1 MICVSTIRSMKTRSS
16 LDYLNTCAPEVFC
29 AVLADIWEHAPWVAR
44 GVAGQRPFATVE
56 TLHTAMVGVVAG
68 QNEPARVAFYAGHP
82 ELAGADARRGT
93 MTDASIA
100 EQGTLSLA
108 QLDTHEADR
117 WNALNRAYRTRFGFP
132 FILCIRRHTRES
144 ALQAF
149 EQRLEHDRA
158 AELVTTLGEIAAI
171 TRLRL
176 DRLLSADLSDVS
188 DVSDVSHPAHHGEA
202 IPS

>member
-1 MICVSTIRSMKTRSS
+1 MICVPTIHSMTTRSS
-16 LDYLNTCAPEVFC
+16 LKNLNTCTPESFC
-29 AVLADIWEHAPWVAR
+29 AALADIWEHAPWVAQ
-44 GVAGQRPFATVE
+44 GVVDQRPFATVDA
-56 TLHTAMVGVVAG
+56 LHAAMVGVVAALG
-68 QNEPARVAFYAGHP
+68 EPARVAFYAGHP
-82 ELAGADARRGT
+82 ELAGEDARRGT

-108 QLDTHEADR
+108 RLDTHEAEH

-149 EQRLEHDRA
+149 EQRLQHDRST
-158 AELVTTLGEIAAI
+158 ELATTLGEIAAI

-176 DRLLSADLSDVS
+176 DHLLLGVS
-188 DVSDVSHPAHHGEA
+188 QAARHGES

>member
-1 MICVSTIRSMKTRSS
+1 MICVPTIRSMTTRSS
-16 LDYLNTCAPEVFC
+16 LEHLNTCTPEAFC
-29 AVLADIWEHAPWVAR
+29 AALADIWEHAPWVAQ
-44 GVAGQRPFATVE
+44 GVVDQRPFAKVDA
-56 TLHTAMVGVVAG
+56 LHAAMVGVVAALD
-68 QNEPARVAFYAGHP
+68 ESARVAFYAGHP
-82 ELAGADARRGT
+82 ELAGEDARRGT

-108 QLDTHEADR
+108 RLDAHEAEH

-149 EQRLEHDRA
+149 EQRLQHDRST
-158 AELVTTLGEIAAI
+158 ELATTLGEIAAI

-176 DRLLSADLSDVS
+176 DHLLLGASQA
-188 DVSDVSHPAHHGEA
+188 ARHGES
-202 IPS
+202 ILS

>member
-1 MICVSTIRSMKTRSS
+1 MICVPTIRFMTTRSS
-16 LDYLNTCAPEVFC
+16 LKHLNTCAPEAFC
-29 AVLADIWEHAPWVAR
+29 AALADIWEHAPWVAH
-44 GVAGQRPFATVE
+44 GVVAQRPFATVE
-56 TLHTAMVGVVAG
+56 ALHTAMVEVVAG
-68 QNEPARVAFYAGHP
+68 RDEPARIAFYAGHP
-82 ELAGADARRGT
+82 ELAGEDARRGT

-108 QLDTHEADR
+108 QLDAREAER
-117 WNALNRAYRTRFGFP
+117 WSALNRAYRTRFGFP

-158 AELVTTLGEIAAI
+158 TELTTTLGEIAAI

-176 DRLLSADLSDVS
+176 DRL
-188 DVSDVSHPAHHGEA
+188 VSDVSHAASHGEA

>member
-1 MICVSTIRSMKTRSS
+1 MICVPTIRSMTTRSS
-16 LDYLNTCAPEVFC
+16 LKNLNTCTPEAFC
-29 AVLADIWEHAPWVAR
+29 AALADIWEHAPWVAQ
-44 GVAGQRPFATVE
+44 GVVDQRPFATVDA
-56 TLHTAMVGVVAG
+56 LHAAMVGVVAALG
-68 QNEPARVAFYAGHP
+68 EPARVAFYAGHP
-82 ELAGADARRGT
+82 ELAGEDARRGT

-108 QLDTHEADR
+108 RLDTHEAEH

-149 EQRLEHDRA
+149 EQRLQHDRST
-158 AELVTTLGEIAAI
+158 ELATTLGEIAAI

-176 DRLLSADLSDVS
+176 DHLLLGVS
-188 DVSDVSHPAHHGEA
+188 QAARHGES

>member
-1 MICVSTIRSMKTRSS
+1 MICFPTMRSMTTRAS
-16 LDYLNTCAPEVFC
+16 LEHLNTCAPEAFC
-29 AVLADIWEHAPWVAR
+29 AALADIWEHAPWVAH
-44 GVAGQRPFATVE
+44 GVVAQRPFATVE
-56 TLHTAMVGVVAG
+56 ALHTAMVGVVAG
-68 QNEPARVAFYAGHP
+68 RDEPARIAFYAGHP
-82 ELAGADARRGT
+82 ELAGEEARQGT

-108 QLDTHEADR
+108 QLDAREAER
-117 WNALNRAYRTRFGFP
+117 WSALNRAYRTRFGFP

-144 ALQAF
+144 ALRAF

-158 AELVTTLGEIAAI
+158 TELTTTLVEIAAI

-176 DRLLSADLSDVS
+176 DRLVS
-188 DVSDVSHPAHHGEA
+188 DVSRAANHGES

>member
-1 MICVSTIRSMKTRSS
+1 MICLPKIRFMTTRST
-16 LDYLNTCAPEVFC
+16 LQHLNTCAPEVFC
-29 AVLADIWEHAPWVAR
+29 ATLADIWEHAPWVAH
-44 GVAGQRPFATVE
+44 GVIDQRPFATVDA
-56 TLHTAMVGVVAG
+56 LHAAMVDVVAALD
-68 QNEPARVAFYAGHP
+68 EPARVAFYAGHP
-82 ELAGADARRGT
+82 ELAGDDARRGL

-108 QLDTHEADR
+108 QLDTHEAER
-117 WNALNRAYRTRFGFP
+117 WSALNRAYRTRFGFP

-149 EQRLEHDRA
+149 EQRLAQDRTT
-158 AELVTTLGEIAAI
+158 ELATTLGEIAAI

-176 DRLLSADLSDVS
+176 DHLVS
-188 DVSDVSHPAHHGEA
+188 DVPDVSHVACHGES